1 MYIGKRAAVLGL
13 QEIELDEGPL
23 ARDIPHSAFYYFR
36 CIVCACVCVRVR
48 VRVFT
53 QWGPLARDIPHSV
66 FY

>member
-1 MYIGKRAAVLGL
+1 MYVGKRAAVLGL

-36 CIVCACVCVRVR
+36 CIVCACVRVRVR

-53 QWGPLARDIPHSV
+53 Q
-66 FY
+66 